1 MMIMDHQIH
10 IIILYSDGE
19 AVCMITGI
27 QVTIITIIY
36 GDEVMMKIIVQ
47 QPTQI
52 DYTEIVEILGQKDND
67 HAQSDI
73 MSLVHENG
81 VNYQSIG

>member
-1 MMIMDHQIH
+1 MMVIDQTNHT
-10 IIILYSDGE
+10 IILYSE
-19 AVCMITGI
+19 TEM
-27 QVTIITIIY
+27 VTIGRIIFTMIIY
-36 GDEVMMKIIVQ
+36 GEEVMMKIIVQ

-81 VNYQSIG
+81 MIC